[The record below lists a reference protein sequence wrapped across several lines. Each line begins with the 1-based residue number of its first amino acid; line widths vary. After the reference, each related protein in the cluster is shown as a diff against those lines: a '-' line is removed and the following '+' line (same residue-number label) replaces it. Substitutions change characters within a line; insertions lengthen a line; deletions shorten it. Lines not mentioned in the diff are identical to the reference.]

1 MTLFRI
7 LLVAVLGASALA
19 WSTVTASA
27 MEGMTIGPEHS
38 SVKEIIQTDYATSA
52 QLDNAVVVLGRLI
65 SMNEV
70 PPGKKSPQVGVLL
83 CDIGEA
89 AFKQAN
95 YLSGAEKVDKLKRA
109 AAALVAGA
117 DMLKPYQGEHDGFII
132 QRARAY
138 RFAGMAYLALGD
150 RKSAEASLRNGLA
163 IHWKRFN
170 DNAYQLQFFP
180 TLFDA
185 VDGADEKRK
194 VAEAEIKIA
203 RNVYNVPTGD
213 GHAGLEG
220 PLRRLRIAETDG
232 NPLIAMFE
240 AARAR
245 ASDLASG
252 GDEKGSYAE
261 LASAFNAAKS
271 VSDQKLFIG
280 RMKPSPFFIY
290 DDPDAGKSVGWDQ
303 YQVAPTMEP
312 YDHVATRFFVDRN
325 LMPFI
330 AEGRNNLRT
339 LLGQWEGIYET
350 GDKAKAAYFCRL
362 IPWSYNGYGSA
373 DGYDRV
379 YGGIPPFCA
388 NSVQWAAWL
397 RSQGDI
403 GQGLRYLEMGIDLLP
418 AVTGQSQEGKKFLV
432 DSLRE
437 MSTFEAYYGSPDS
450 FLSAYERLSDID
462 ADPPAE
468 LAFYASI
475 IRDDPIGF
483 ETALKALGAKIP
495 KPGEEEDGPGPVSK
509 LPVIGPKVAQAICA
523 QQPRELPAVVR
534 ASFCTEEKSIDVET
548 LRAELKS
555 TPNIAQSIQNQP
567 FFAVPDWRLLKLL
580 DEPEYKQVRPW
591 AKMVFAPGES
601 TAFEDRKLSSR
612 ERKFLEKPRDYDTYI
627 QQTPADTR
635 RDDEFSKD
643 FDAAFLSTALLEAG
657 KADMARSWAAPAIE
671 RYQSAS
677 APQTIFSAWL
687 SEAYEEQTYLD
698 GWRWLIL
705 EKPLLANTAFS
716 KHIPQKLSYS
726 RRGGDQEAQ
735 SSLDWERVIGAYHG
749 RIIANER
756 LHDRSAARED
766 AKALVSYIRFV
777 LGLQS
782 FSRNETREVIVR
794 IARPALNEALDVLV
808 DGTDLSPDD
817 LEAVFQII
825 QMMKPSG
832 TGATIAR
839 LAGRLSA
846 VSPTLAN
853 LAKQREELRQQWLT
867 MSPEQQDDRKALAAK
882 VDELDAELAKQFP
895 RYVEISGTVAVP
907 AAQVAQSLSEKE
919 ALIAFLDTG
928 ENYLVMAV
936 TSTKATVI
944 KTAMS
949 SEDVDGL
956 VRDLRRGLELRGGRL
971 PAFRSEAAYQ
981 LYRQLFEPIEAKWS
995 KPPENLI
1002 LVPDG
1007 ALESIPFAVLLTA
1020 EMQRDDFVNGKWF
1033 SDRYVVTRV
1042 PSVASLT
1049 MLRAGANAKAG
1060 DQPFLGVGDPTLDG
1074 DPDTERGGVD
1084 AMKIAALRGGANVS
1098 DIRALPRLPETA
1110 DELRALQKTFNVSDD
1125 SLLLGQNATETV
1137 LKAEDLTRF
1146 QTLAFATHGLLA
1158 GEISGLQEAGLIMT
1172 PPAVATAIDDGYLS
1186 ASDIAA
1192 LNLNA
1197 DVVLLSAC
1205 NTAAPEQVGAEGLSG
1220 LAKAF
1225 FFAGARNLVVS
1236 HWAVDSMA
1244 TAALTTQM
1252 FENRAKAA
1260 DKSYA
1265 SALGDAMR
1273 DLRAVDAGRFAHP
1286 LYWGPFEVVGADM

>member
-1 MTLFRI
+1 
-7 LLVAVLGASALA
+7 
-19 WSTVTASA
+19 
-27 MEGMTIGPEHS
+27 
-38 SVKEIIQTDYATSA
+38 
-52 QLDNAVVVLGRLI
+52 
-65 SMNEV
+65 
-70 PPGKKSPQVGVLL
+70 
-83 CDIGEA
+83 
-89 AFKQAN
+89 
-95 YLSGAEKVDKLKRA
+95 
-109 AAALVAGA
+109 
-117 DMLKPYQGEHDGFII
+117 
-132 QRARAY
+132 
-138 RFAGMAYLALGD
+138 
-150 RKSAEASLRNGLA
+150 
-163 IHWKRFN
+163 
-170 DNAYQLQFFP
+170 
-180 TLFDA
+180 
-185 VDGADEKRK
+185 
-194 VAEAEIKIA
+194 
-203 RNVYNVPTGD
+203 
-213 GHAGLEG
+213 
-220 PLRRLRIAETDG
+220 
-232 NPLIAMFE
+232 
-240 AARAR
+240 
-245 ASDLASG
+245 
-252 GDEKGSYAE
+252 
-261 LASAFNAAKS
+261 
-271 VSDQKLFIG
+271 
-280 RMKPSPFFIY
+280 MKPRPFFIY
-290 DDPDAGKSVGWDQ
+290 ENPDGKSTWNGDQ
-303 YQVAPTMEP
+303 AALPMDA
-312 YDHVATRFFVDRN
+312 YDYVATRFLVDHN
-325 LMPFI
+325 LMPTI
-330 AEGRNNLRT
+330 YSDRNALFE
-339 LLGQWEGIYET
+339 LLAQFREIYDS
-350 GDKAKAAYFCRL
+350 GDREKAAYFCRL
-362 IPWSYNGYGSA
+362 VPPGYTGYEVADLPGS
-373 DGYDRV
+373 DQDKL
-379 YGGIPPFCA
+379 GIPAFC
-388 NSVQWAAWL
+388 SGTVEWAGWM
-397 RSQGDI
+397 RMQSNI
-403 GQGLRYLEMGIDLLP
+403 GEGLRYLEMGVALLP
-418 AVTGQSQEGKKFLV
+418 DNVRQTPAGTKFLV
-432 DSLRE
+432 DTFRE

-450 FLSAYERLSDID
+450 FLSAYERLSDVD
-462 ADPPAE
+462 AEPPAE
-468 LAFYASI
+468 LAFYAAI
-475 IRDDPIGF
+475 VRDDPVGF
-483 ETALKALGAKIP
+483 QSALATLGTRTL
-495 KPGEEEDGPGPVSK
+495 KPGDDEEGPGPVSK
-509 LPVIGPKVAQAICA
+509 LPVIGPKVIEAICA
-523 QQPRELPAVVR
+523 RQPKELPVIVR
-534 ASFCTEEKSIDVET
+534 ASVCAAEAPLDVKTIRVDLEAA
-548 LRAELKS
+548 L
-555 TPNIAQSIQNQP
+555 AQDKFKERKP
-567 FFAVPDWRLLKLL
+567 LFAVPDWRLLKLL
-580 DEPEYKQVRPW
+580 DKREYQQLRPL
-591 AKMVFAPGES
+591 AKSVFSPGE
-601 TAFEDRKLSSR
+601 AEEFQDRKLSSR
-612 ERKFLEKPRDYDTYI
+612 ERKFLQNPRDYDTYFK
-627 QQTPADTR
+627 QTTLQASL
-635 RDDEFSKD
+635 DDKFSED
-643 FDAAFLSTALLEAG
+643 FDAALLAVALYDAG
-657 KADMARSWAAPAIE
+657 KVDMAKSWAVAALE

-677 APQTIFSAWL
+677 PPQTLTSLWL
-687 SEAYEEQTYLD
+687 AEVYEEETYRD

-705 EKPLLANTAFS
+705 DKPLLASAAFTR
-716 KHIPQKLSYS
+716 HIPQNLSYS
-726 RRGGDQEAQ
+726 RGGVGMETQ

-756 LHDRSAARED
+756 LHDRPAARED

-794 IARPALNEALDVLV
+794 IARPALTEALDVLV

-817 LEAVFQII
+817 LEAMFQII

-846 VSPTLAN
+846 VSPALAN
-853 LAKQREELRQQWLT
+853 LAKEREELRQQWLT

-882 VDELDAELAKQFP
+882 VDELDVELAKQFP
-895 RYVEISGTVAVP
+895 RYVEIAGAVAVP
-907 AAQVAQSLSEKE
+907 AAQVAQELTEKE
-919 ALIAFLDTG
+919 ALIAFLNTG

-981 LYRQLFEPIEAKWS
+981 LYRQLFEPIEAQWS
-995 KPPENLI
+995 KPPEHLI

-1060 DQPFLGVGDPTLDG
+1060 DRPFLGIGDPTLDG
-1074 DPDTERGGVD
+1074 DPDTERGSVD
-1084 AMKIAALRGGANVS
+1084 AMKIATLRGGANVS

-1110 DELRALQKTFNVSDD
+1110 DELRALQKTFNASDD

-1172 PPAVATAIDDGYLS
+1172 PPAAATAIDDGYLS